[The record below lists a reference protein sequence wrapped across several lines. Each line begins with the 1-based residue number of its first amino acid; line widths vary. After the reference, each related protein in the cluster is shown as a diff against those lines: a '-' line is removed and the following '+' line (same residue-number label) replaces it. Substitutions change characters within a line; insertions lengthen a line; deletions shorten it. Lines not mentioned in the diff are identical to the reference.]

1 MGGGFCAR
9 GVWRTGFLDDSSTP
23 LVFYSEETKENR
35 SQKKEKSLTTLIR
48 WPRDANIRT
57 VS

>member
-1 MGGGFCAR
+1 MGGGFCAC
-9 GVWRTGFLDDSSTP
+9 GVWRIGFLDDSSTP

>member
-9 GVWRTGFLDDSSTP
+9 GVWRIGFLDDSSTP

-35 SQKKEKSLTTLIR
+35 SQKKEKSLTTLIC

>member
-9 GVWRTGFLDDSSTP
+9 GVWRIGFLDDSSTP

-35 SQKKEKSLTTLIR
+35 SQKKENL
-48 WPRDANIRT
+48 
-57 VS
+57 